1 VRILYGVF
9 GYGRGHATRALS
21 VLPDLCQRHEVT
33 VLAGGDAYDAIAP
46 THPAV
51 RIPTLRYEYARDGER
66 SLARTFGENLG
77 YVSDLTF
84 RGPAYREV
92 ERFVRELAPEVAIC
106 DAEPWS
112 HAAAARLGVPRISF
126 DHFGVLAY
134 CRPVIPWDDRLRSFR
149 DVTAYRSLMG
159 RPDRIIVSSFYEGGA
174 HDPRI
179 RFVGPLLRPQVLR
192 KRATRGGHLLVYL
205 NRGAYQLTPRVERAL
220 RSLDMPVVL
229 YGTPRRGVD
238 GNLDFRAPANEPFLE
253 DLASSRAVF
262 STAGN
267 QLVGEA
273 IWFGKPMLV
282 MPEHTVEQR
291 LNAAAVERL
300 GIGLQ
305 VRQRQIDAAAFGRFF
320 AREAT
325 FVDSIRQAVRDGR
338 AESLA
343 AIEAFARQLAHQRP
357 RSLLQRAQRAWGLAW

>member
-21 VLPDLCQRHEVT
+21 VLPELLRRHVVT

-46 THPAV
+46 WLPVV
-51 RIPTLRYEYARDGER
+51 RIPTLRYEYRDDGQR
-66 SLARTFGENLG
+66 SLSRTFGENLSH
-77 YVSDLTF
+77 VSDLTL
-84 RGPAYREV
+84 RGPDYREV
-92 ERFVRELAPEVAIC
+92 ERIVRDASPDVAIC

-112 HAAAARLGVPRISF
+112 HAVAARLGIPRISF
-126 DHFGVLAY
+126 DHFGILAY
-134 CRPVIPWDDRLRSFR
+134 CRPTIPWMDRLRSFR

-159 RPDRIIVSSFYEGGA
+159 RPDRIIVSSFYRGGA

-179 RFVGPLLRPQVLR
+179 RFVGPLLRPQVMQR
-192 KRATRGGHLLVYL
+192 RSTRGAHLLVYL
-205 NRGAYQLTPRVERAL
+205 NRGAYQLTARVERAL
-220 RSLDMPVVL
+220 RALAMPVVV

-238 GNLDFRAPANEPFLE
+238 GNLDFREPSSEPFLD
-253 DLASSRAVF
+253 DLASCRAVF

-300 GIGLQ
+300 GIGSQ
-305 VRQRQIDAAAFGRFF
+305 VPHTEVDAPGMERFLANEESFRTSMRGAVSDGREEALLAIDGF
-320 AREAT
+320 ARELLRERK
-325 FVDSIRQAVRDGR
+325 RQ
-338 AESLA
+338 
-343 AIEAFARQLAHQRP
+343 P
-357 RSLLQRAQRAWGLAW
+357 QRAWRFAW